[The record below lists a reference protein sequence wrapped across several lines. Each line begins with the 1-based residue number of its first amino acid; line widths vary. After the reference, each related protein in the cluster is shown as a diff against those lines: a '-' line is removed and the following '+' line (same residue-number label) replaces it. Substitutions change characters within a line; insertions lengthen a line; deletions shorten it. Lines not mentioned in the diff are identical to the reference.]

1 MAHEFAE
8 GALAGNANLGGE
20 MGLVV
25 TAVFRVDEVAIL
37 ELELASVVGALVS
50 VLTVFSNS
58 NIRNQ
63 FSNDVYRLLEIIV
76 VILERGA

>member
-63 FSNDVYRLLEIIV
+63 FSNDVYRLLKIIV